1 MKRLACLAFATALG
15 ATLGAAHAAD
25 PTTDKTPEAKPLGGA
40 ALLKLDDGRSGR
52 GNLIATTG
60 IRGFSKPPSATA
72 HALIMTIG
80 DYQGSIPKLKG
91 VPYDS
96 ATAVD
101 IAHRMGV
108 PSANIQTL
116 KDGELTLAGM
126 RKAFDDLEAKL
137 GGNDQVFIYYSG
149 HGGRQLVQE
158 DGNERCAESLITV
171 DGYGFI
177 DTEMEGVLK
186 RLSQKS
192 QKTIVFLD
200 ACHSGGVTTRSVGA
214 ANAAF
219 AAKSYTPPG
228 LSCTKPTNVLTRSI
242 NQPKPPGS
250 GGANFVYIAAAR
262 DSEISLDQPGRGG
275 VASQAWLA
283 CMSGAAKDIDGSGGL
298 SAEEIQ
304 ACAQEGIEQK
314 LKGAQGFLPHHVSIT
329 GNPAMVLSYAVKE
342 VAPPATVNTVEAA
355 PSAPAPVTA
364 PVAATLPPTAMA
376 QTTAPVP
383 VSVPQASAAP
393 APAIMVAAPT
403 PTLEVV
409 APTAPA
415 VIAQAPVPA
424 PVSAPATSPVPA
436 PQPAPTV
443 AVPIRP
449 AAPPAPPAKPSALA
463 ALNDI
468 YNSRDDRRLVSLT
481 TAESILKIGRDAINF
496 TLTSREGGYVYLLMV
511 GSDGKTFDLLFPN
524 QLDRNNLIEPGG
536 SMRLPRSAWQL
547 TAEGPPG
554 KDTLLA
560 IVTDSP
566 RDFSAAGLQPSG
578 PFSAVE
584 AVAGKD
590 IQLVTAGATKPADAE
605 CSSPASTRNIAI
617 KKRCSTGYAA
627 ALLTIEEVR

>member
-1 MKRLACLAFATALG
+1 MKRFACLAIATALG
-15 ATLGAAHAAD
+15 ATLGWAHAAD
-25 PTTDKTPEAKPLGGA
+25 IKTDKSPATKPLGGA

-80 DYQGSIPKLKG
+80 DYQGNIPKLKG

-96 ATAVD
+96 ATATE

-108 PSANIQTL
+108 PAANIQTL
-116 KDGELTLAGM
+116 KDGDLTLEGM
-126 RKAFDDLEAKL
+126 RRAFDELEAKL

-177 DTEMEGVLK
+177 DTEMESVLK
-186 RLSQKS
+186 RMSQKS

-200 ACHSGGVTTRSVGA
+200 ACHSGGVTTRSVSA

-219 AAKSYTPPG
+219 APKSYTPPG
-228 LSCTKPTNVLTRSI
+228 LSCNKPTNVLTRSI
-242 NQPKPPGS
+242 SQPKPPGS

-283 CMSGAAKDIDGSGGL
+283 CMSGAAKDTDGSGGL

-304 ACAQEGIEQK
+304 ACAQDGIEQK

-329 GNPAMVLSYAVKE
+329 GNPAMVLSYAAKE
-342 VAPPATVNTVEAA
+342 TAPPAVVNAA
-355 PSAPAPVTA
+355 EVVPAVAVPAAA
-364 PVAATLPPTAMA
+364 PVAVT
-376 QTTAPVP
+376 
-383 VSVPQASAAP
+383 P
-393 APAIMVAAPT
+393 APN
-403 PTLEVV
+403 VV

-415 VIAQAPVPA
+415 VIAQAPVP
-424 PVSAPATSPVPA
+424 VSVPSASAATA
-436 PQPAPTV
+436 QQPAPAIIVQAPTQ
-443 AVPIRP
+443 P
-449 AAPPAPPAKPSALA
+449 AAPSAPQAKPSALA
-463 ALNDI
+463 ALKDI
-468 YNSRDDRRLVSLT
+468 YNSRDDRRLVNLT
-481 TAESILKIGRDAINF
+481 TADPTLKIGRDAINL

-511 GSDGKTFDLLFPN
+511 GSDGQTFDLLFPN

-536 SMRLPRSAWQL
+536 SMRLPRPAWQL

-554 KDTLLA
+554 KDTLLV
-560 IVTDSP
+560 IVTDNP
-566 RDFSAAGLQPSG
+566 RDFSDAGLKPSG

-590 IQLVTAGATKPADAE
+590 IQLVTAGATQPADPE
-605 CSSPASTRNIAI
+605 CASPASTRNIAI
-617 KKRCSTGYAA
+617 RKRCSTGYAA

>member
-1 MKRLACLAFATALG
+1 MKRLACLAIATALG
-15 ATLGAAHAAD
+15 ATLGWAHAAD
-25 PTTDKTPEAKPLGGA
+25 LKTDKSPATKPLGGA

-80 DYQGSIPKLKG
+80 DYQGNIPKLKG

-96 ATAVD
+96 ATATE
-101 IAHRMGV
+101 IARRMGV
-108 PSANIQTL
+108 PAANIQTL
-116 KDGELTLAGM
+116 KDGDLTLEGM
-126 RKAFDDLEAKL
+126 RRAFDELEAKL

-177 DTEMEGVLK
+177 DTEMESVLK
-186 RLSQKS
+186 RMSQKS

-200 ACHSGGVTTRSVGA
+200 ACHSGGVTTRSVSA

-219 AAKSYTPPG
+219 APKSYTPPG
-228 LSCTKPTNVLTRSI
+228 LSCNKPTNVLTRSI
-242 NQPKPPGS
+242 SQPKPPGS

-262 DSEISLDQPGRGG
+262 DSEISLDQPGHGG

-304 ACAQEGIEQK
+304 TCAQARIEQQ
-314 LKGAQGFLPHHVSIT
+314 LKGAQGFLPHHVSIN
-329 GNPAMVLSYAVKE
+329 GNPAMVLSYAAKDT
-342 VAPPATVNTVEAA
+342 APPAAVNATEAA
-355 PSAPAPVTA
+355 PAVPVPAAPTA
-364 PVAATLPPTAMA
+364 AAMA
-376 QTTAPVP
+376 QVPVP
-383 VSVPQASAAP
+383 VPLSEPAASAAP
-393 APAIMVAAPT
+393 APQP
-403 PTLEVV
+403 
-409 APTAPA
+409 APA
-415 VIAQAPVPA
+415 VMVQAPA
-424 PVSAPATSPVPA
+424 
-436 PQPAPTV
+436 QPA
-443 AVPIRP
+443 ALSVPQ
-449 AAPPAPPAKPSALA
+449 AKPSALA

-468 YNSRDDRRLVSLT
+468 YNSRDDRRLVNLT
-481 TAESILKIGRDAINF
+481 TADPTLKIGRDAINF

-511 GSDGKTFDLLFPN
+511 GSDGQTFDLLFPN

-536 SMRLPRSAWQL
+536 SMRLPRPAWQL

-560 IVTDSP
+560 IVTDNP
-566 RDFSAAGLQPSG
+566 RDFSDAGLKPSG

-584 AVAGKD
+584 AVAAKD
-590 IQLVTAGATKPADAE
+590 IQLVTAGATQPADAE
-605 CSSPASTRNIAI
+605 CSNPASTRNIAV

>member
-1 MKRLACLAFATALG
+1 MKQLARLAFAAALG
-15 ATLGAAHAAD
+15 ATIGLAHGAD
-25 PTTDKTPEAKPLGGA
+25 PKTDRTPAAKPMGGA
-40 ALLKLDDGRSGR
+40 ALLQLDDGRSGR

-72 HALIMTIG
+72 YALIMTIG
-80 DYQGSIPKLKG
+80 EYQGNIPKLKG

-96 ATAVD
+96 ATAAE
-101 IAHRMGV
+101 IARRMGV
-108 PSANIQTL
+108 PAANIQAL
-116 KDGELTLAGM
+116 KDGDLTLEGM
-126 RKAFDDLEAKL
+126 RKAFNDLEAKL

-158 DGNERCAESLITV
+158 DGVERCAESLITV

-177 DTEMEGVLK
+177 DTEMESVLK
-186 RLSQKS
+186 RLSSKS

-200 ACHSGGVTTRSVGA
+200 ACHSGGVTTRSVGT

-219 AAKSYTPPG
+219 APKSYTPPG
-228 LSCTKPTNVLTRSI
+228 LSCTKPTNVVTRSI
-242 NQPKPPGS
+242 GQPKPPGS

-275 VASQAWLA
+275 VASQAWLT
-283 CMSGAAKDIDGSGGL
+283 CMSGAARDSDGSGGL

-329 GNPAMVLSYAVKE
+329 GNPAVVLSYAARDTASSPAAA
-342 VAPPATVNTVEAA
+342 APAMPPA
-355 PSAPAPVTA
+355 PSAAPAVAVQAPAAAPVVAALPATSTLPPAAPATPAIPAQVSVSTPDAKPPTASTVPAPVA
-364 PVAATLPPTAMA
+364 PVAA
-376 QTTAPVP
+376 
-383 VSVPQASAAP
+383 AA
-393 APAIMVAAPT
+393 V
-403 PTLEVV
+403 
-409 APTAPA
+409 
-415 VIAQAPVPA
+415 
-424 PVSAPATSPVPA
+424 
-436 PQPAPTV
+436 
-443 AVPIRP
+443 R
-449 AAPPAPPAKPSALA
+449 PSALA

-468 YNSRDDRRLVSLT
+468 YNNRDDRRLVSLT
-481 TAESILKIGRDAINF
+481 TSNPTMKIGKDSIDL

-511 GSDGKTFDLLFPN
+511 GSDGQTFDLLFPN
-524 QLDRNNLIEPGG
+524 QIDRNNLIEPGAT
-536 SMRLPRSAWQL
+536 MRLPRPAWQL

-566 RDFSAAGLQPSG
+566 RDFSDAGLKPSG

-584 AVAGKD
+584 AGAAKD
-590 IQLVTAGATKPADAE
+590 IQLVTAGAARPADAE
-605 CSSPASTRNIAI
+605 CSNPASTRNLAI

-627 ALLTIEEVR
+627 ALLTIEEVDQK

>member
-1 MKRLACLAFATALG
+1 MKRLACLAIATALS
-15 ATLGAAHAAD
+15 AALGVAHAAD
-25 PTTDKTPEAKPLGGA
+25 PKTDKRPAARPLGGA
-40 ALLKLDDGRSGR
+40 ALLKLDDGRSGH

-60 IRGFSKPPSATA
+60 VRGFSKPPSATA

-80 DYQGSIPKLKG
+80 DYQGNIPKLKG
-91 VPYDS
+91 VPYDR
-96 ATAVD
+96 ATAVE

-108 PSANIQTL
+108 PAANIQTL
-116 KDGELTLAGM
+116 KDGELTLEGM
-126 RKAFDDLEAKL
+126 RRAFDELEAKL

-177 DTEMEGVLK
+177 DTEMEGILK

-200 ACHSGGVTTRSVGA
+200 ACHSGGVTTRSV
-214 ANAAF
+214 NAAF
-219 AAKSYTPPG
+219 APKSYTPPG
-228 LSCTKPTNVLTRSI
+228 LSCTKPTNILTRSI
-242 NQPKPPGS
+242 GQPKPPGS

-304 ACAQEGIEQK
+304 ACAQNGIEQK

-329 GNPAMVLSYAVKE
+329 GNPAMVLSYAVKDTAAPAVVP
-342 VAPPATVNTVEAA
+342 VAEAA
-355 PSAPAPVTA
+355 PAV
-364 PVAATLPPTAMA
+364 L
-376 QTTAPVP
+376 VP
-383 VSVPQASAAP
+383 VVALVA
-393 APAIMVAAPT
+393 AAPT
-403 PTLEVV
+403 PT
-409 APTAPA
+409 PAPA
-415 VIAQAPVPA
+415 PAPAPMAQAPVPA
-424 PVSAPATSPVPA
+424 PVSVPAASVAAAAQAAPAIVL
-436 PQPAPTV
+436 PAPTRPV
-443 AVPIRP
+443 APS
-449 AAPPAPPAKPSALA
+449 APQAQPSALA

-468 YNSRDDRRLVSLT
+468 YNSRDDRRLVNLT
-481 TAESILKIGRDAINF
+481 TRNPTLQIGRDAINF

-511 GSDGKTFDLLFPN
+511 GSDGQTFDLLFPN

-536 SMRLPRSAWQL
+536 SLQLPRPAWQL
-547 TAEGPPG
+547 TAEGPSG

-560 IVTDSP
+560 IVTDNP
-566 RDFSAAGLQPSG
+566 RDFSDAGLQPSG

-605 CSSPASTRNIAI
+605 CSNPAGTRNIAI